1 MQHYIENKVIIITG
15 GSSGFGLATARILLE
30 MGARVVITG
39 RNAERLAQAESEL
52 DGGPNLLGVTADAN
66 LTTDWKKLI
75 QQVISKWD
83 RIDVLVLNHGGGI
96 KITDTE
102 NMDDETIHKVIE
114 TNLTSSIRGA
124 REVIPQMKNQG
135 SGHIITVSSACA
147 HHSWAEWGTYT
158 AAKAGL
164 VGFTKCLHMEMGAWG
179 GKATVFTPG
188 AARTGFAN
196 AAGLDSDWQTDLP
209 DSTDFARA
217 LVNTIDLPANTF
229 VEEVKVWGTAQV
241 PGMVNP
247 F

>member
-1 MQHYIENKVIIITG
+1 MQHYIEKKVIIITG

-30 MGARVVITG
+30 MGAYVVITG
-39 RNAERLAQAESEL
+39 RNTERLRKAEDEL
-52 DGGPNLLGVTADAN
+52 NGGDNLLAIAADATATAD
-66 LTTDWKKLI
+66 WKQLI
-75 QQVISKWD
+75 EKTVSKWN
-83 RIDVLVLNHGGGI
+83 RVDVLLLNHGGGI
-96 KITDTE
+96 KIAETE
-102 NMDDETIHKVIE
+102 KMDDETINQVIE

-124 REVIPQMKNQG
+124 REVIPQMKRQG

-188 AARTGFAN
+188 AAQTGFAH
-196 AAGLDSDWQTDLP
+196 AAGIDTDWMTDLP
-209 DSTDFARA
+209 SSDDFARA
-217 LVNTIDLPANTF
+217 LVNTIDVPANTF
-229 VEEVKVWGTAQV
+229 IEEVKIWGTAQV

>member
-15 GSSGFGLATARILLE
+15 GSSGFGLATAHILLE
-30 MGARVVITG
+30 MGARVIITG
-39 RNAERLAQAESEL
+39 RNTERLAKAKSEL
-52 DGGPNLLGVTADAN
+52 NGGNNLLAVAADANVTAD
-66 LTTDWKKLI
+66 WKRLVEKI
-75 QQVISKWD
+75 VAQWD

-96 KITDTE
+96 KIAETE
-102 NMDDETIHKVIE
+102 EMDDETITKVIE

-124 REVIPQMKNQG
+124 REVIPQMKKQG

-147 HHSWAEWGTYT
+147 HHSWGEWGTYT

-164 VGFTKCLHMEMGAWG
+164 VGFTKCLHMEMGTWG

-188 AARTGFAN
+188 AARTGFAH
-196 AAGLDSDWQTDLP
+196 AAGIDSSWMADLP
-209 DSTDFARA
+209 DSTDFAQA
-217 LVNTIDLPANTF
+217 LVNTIDVPANTF